1 VLGFFVCLF
10 NIGCLVPEVKC
21 SSFPVKVIEVA
32 ARVCLLF
39 RLTGCYLS
47 LCFSTQVVDLIRLTA
62 LNNWAYYLDL

>member
-1 VLGFFVCLF
+1 
-10 NIGCLVPEVKC
+10 VPEVKC